1 MRKHTWII
9 AGLLAAA
16 MLSSSAFAAEKVF
29 VYNLQNEPKT
39 IDPALNNTIAGSN
52 IIYNIFEG
60 LFRIGFDD
68 KPEPGLAKSWDIS
81 EDGLTWTFHLR
92 DGLKWHDG
100 SALTADHFRYGFY
113 RLINAEVASPYAFLG
128 FCIKNAEKYYNGEC
142 TAEEVGIKVIDD
154 VTLQVTLEYCNPL
167 MMDHLSYHVFYPAKP
182 EVVEANPR
190 SWTTTPETILCNGP
204 FYLAEWKHNAEVTL
218 KKNPYYWDADN
229 VKLEEVRLVMIND
242 PNTAL
247 AAFRGG
253 SLDFFK
259 NLPTMSKA
267 ALLASGEAQ
276 ALGTLGVNFTVFNV
290 DQKPFDDV
298 RVRKAFALAIDRE
311 MICNKVTMAGEKPAT
326 GYIPYN
332 IPGPSNAKDFRSAAG
347 KSYFSPNAQ
356 VEEARK
362 LLAEAG
368 YPDGKGFPAVTYKY
382 NTNENN
388 KLIAEALQAMW
399 KQNLG
404 VDVELYN
411 EEWKVFLD
419 TRRLRNFQLLR
430 RGYLVDFCD
439 PASLFE
445 LYVGDYADNYAGYK
459 NAEYDRLVTAARSE
473 MDNDTR
479 MGYFLKAEEIL
490 MDDMALLPINFDS
503 TSYMINPRIK
513 GIYLSPRDWDL
524 FRGIE
529 IVE

>member
-1 MRKHTWII
+1 MRKHSWII

-16 MLSSSAFAAEKVF
+16 MLCSSAFAAEKTF
-29 VYNLQNEPKT
+29 VYNLQVEPKT
-39 IDPALNNTIAGSN
+39 IDPVLNNAVDGSN
-52 IIYNIFEG
+52 MIYNIFEG

-100 SALTADHFRYGFY
+100 SALTADHFRYGFL

-128 FCIKNAEKYYNGEC
+128 FCIKNAEKYYKGEC

-154 VTLQVTLEYCNPL
+154 VTLQLDLEYRNPL
-167 MMDHLSYHVFYPAKP
+167 MADHLSYHVFYPAKP
-182 EVVEANPR
+182 EIVDANPR
-190 SWTTTPETILCNGP
+190 SWTTSPETILCNGP
-204 FYLAEWKHNAEVTL
+204 FYLAEWKHNAEITL

-229 VKLEEVRLVMIND
+229 VKIDKVRAVMIND
-242 PNTAL
+242 ANTAL
-247 AAFRGG
+247 AAFRSGRV
-253 SLDFFK
+253 DFIK

-267 ALLASGEAQ
+267 ALIASGEAQ
-276 ALGTLGVNFTVFNV
+276 TNATLGVSFSVFNV
-290 DQKPFDDV
+290 NKAPFDDV
-298 RVRKAFALAIDRE
+298 RVRKAFALAVDRN
-311 MICNKVTMAGEKPAT
+311 MITKKVTMAGEEPAS
-326 GYIPYN
+326 GFIPSK
-332 IPGPSNAKDFRSAAG
+332 IPGPSTAADFRGAA
-347 KSYFSPNAQ
+347 KVYFSPNAQ

-368 YPDGKGFPAVTYKY
+368 YPDGKGFPTVTYKY

-404 VDVELYN
+404 VNVELYN
-411 EEWKVFLD
+411 EEWKVFLN
-419 TRRLRNFQLLR
+419 TRHQRNFQIAR
-430 RGYLVDFCD
+430 HGYLVDFFD
-439 PASLFE
+439 PGSLLDLWVSDSGE
-445 LYVGDYADNYAGYK
+445 NYAGY
-459 NAEYDRLVTAARSE
+459 NNPEYDRLVIAARSE

-479 MGYFLKAEEIL
+479 MGYYIDAEDHL
-490 MDDMALLPINFDS
+490 LTDMVVLPINFYT
-503 TSYMINPRIK
+503 TSFMLNSRIK
-513 GIYLSPRDWDL
+513 GLYMSPRNWDF